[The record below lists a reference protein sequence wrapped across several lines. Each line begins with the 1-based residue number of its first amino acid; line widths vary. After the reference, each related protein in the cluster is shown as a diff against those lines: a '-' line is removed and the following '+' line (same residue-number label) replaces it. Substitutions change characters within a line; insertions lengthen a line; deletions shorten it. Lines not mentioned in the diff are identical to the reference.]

1 MKPQFAG
8 AMAMQ
13 QEQSPDAKLI
23 AQLAKSGADLEKL
36 HSFDFVL
43 RFPTQK
49 SAERAEGELMGFAFD
64 TRTEKGKT
72 DAEWIVHAG
81 KVMYPNEP
89 DLSGLRD
96 KLDAIAERG
105 HGAYEGWKAKV
116 FVRKPGG

>member
-8 AMAMQ
+8 AMAM

-23 AQLAKSGADLEKL
+23 AQLAKSGSDLEKL
-36 HSFDFVL
+36 HSIDFVL
-43 RFPTQK
+43 RFPSQK
-49 SAERAEGELMGFAFD
+49 AAERAEGELMGFAFD

-96 KLDAIAERG
+96 KLNAIAARG
-105 HGAYEGWKAKV
+105 QGSYEGWKAKV